1 MMRSA
6 FRVWIGALGLALT
19 FTWGGQA
26 QQAEARTFRMG
37 FTPFPYEITLEA
49 VQDVYA
55 TIGRDADLIA
65 HHFDNG
71 VPWPEAFSGE
81 PFSDHLMGDW
91 ELRRG
96 LTPEDMP
103 VYLAL
108 TPVNFW
114 RTGLALYHGE
124 GEDLPL
130 PAPWDSY
137 PLDHPDVKTAYLNY
151 VLRAVEYFQPT
162 YLAIGIEVTLLLTNA
177 PDQWAAYLDLHRHT
191 YGGVK
196 AVYPDLP
203 VMASVVAG
211 ALLEGYTDDPTEAH
225 LAGLEEL
232 LPYSDY
238 FALSLYPYMTAY
250 TTAQI
255 PADLF
260 DRLAALSDKPI
271 AIAETGYP
279 AQTFV
284 VTIGGTEVSFDT
296 DADKQNTYIRLLLD
310 AAIEY
315 EFEFVVN
322 FVLRDYDAVLAV
334 ITDQAILDIAVVWQY
349 IGLYDDDGTERAGLE
364 TWREFL
370 ALPLEARDE

>member
-1 MMRSA
+1 
-6 FRVWIGALGLALT
+6 
-19 FTWGGQA
+19 
-26 QQAEARTFRMG
+26 MG
-37 FTPFPYEITLEA
+37 FTPFPYEITLDA

-71 VPWPEAFSGE
+71 VPWPEAFSDE

-96 LTPEDMP
+96 LTPDDMP

-137 PLDHPDVKTAYLNY
+137 TLDHPDVKAAYLSY
-151 VLRAVEYFQPT
+151 VLRAIEYFQPT

-191 YGGVK
+191 YAGVK

-203 VMASVVAG
+203 VMASVAAG

-250 TTAQI
+250 TTTQI

-284 VTIGGTEVSFDT
+284 VNIGGTEVSFDT
-296 DADKQNTYIRLLLD
+296 DPDKQNAYIRLLLD
-310 AAIEY
+310 SAVEY
-315 EFEFVVN
+315 EFEFVIN

-334 ITDQAILDIAVVWQY
+334 ITDPAILDIAVVWQY
-349 IGLYDDDGTERAGLE
+349 IGLYDDDGTERAALE
-364 TWREFL
+364 TWRELL
-370 ALPLEARDE
+370 ALPHEPDDE